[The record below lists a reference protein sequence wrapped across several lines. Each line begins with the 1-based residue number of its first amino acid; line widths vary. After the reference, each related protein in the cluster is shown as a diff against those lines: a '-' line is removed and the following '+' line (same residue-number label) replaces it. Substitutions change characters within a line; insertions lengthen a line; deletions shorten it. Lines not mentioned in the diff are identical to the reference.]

1 MSKKFT
7 TKQVEYFKQRLEEMK
22 REALNKLP
30 EVNIT
35 AGQLREMGHELLPDE
50 QVVYFEK
57 SLPFYRASYV
67 TSVNLPADAINSI
80 MAERRAKVEAI
91 ERAAKAALDMLILGN
106 SEADELFRY
115 FNQSV
120 SSVLEE

>member
-30 EVNIT
+30 EVHIT
-35 AGQLREMGHELLPDE
+35 AGQLRAMGHELLPDE

-67 TSVNLPADAINSI
+67 TSVNLPKDAINSL
-80 MAERRAKVEAI
+80 MVERRARVEAI